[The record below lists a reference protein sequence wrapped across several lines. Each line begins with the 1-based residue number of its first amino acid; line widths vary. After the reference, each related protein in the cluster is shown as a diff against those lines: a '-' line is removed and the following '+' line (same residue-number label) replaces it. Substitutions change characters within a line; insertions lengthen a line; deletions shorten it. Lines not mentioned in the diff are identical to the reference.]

1 MQTITI
7 LPGQSLLDIAL
18 QYCGSP
24 DLAPDIVTANKD
36 NVPLTL
42 DYVADKPVTLKVP
55 DPSNAIPTHLR
66 NHACQP
72 CTGDLDHA
80 APYTFQGI
88 AYETVG
94 QMPVEA

>member
-24 DLAPDIVTANKD
+24 DFAPDIATAND
-36 NVPLTL
+36 VPL
-42 DYVADKPVTLKVP
+42 DHVADIPATLLLP